1 MRDEPVVD
9 LAAVA
14 ADFQSFVA
22 GFNSVI
28 LSTVNAD
35 GLPEASYAPCIQQ
48 DGYFY
53 IYVSELASHTRNL
66 LDRQHASL
74 LFIESEA
81 EARNLFACK
90 RATLEIIACP
100 VERDSEQWLN
110 IIAAMESRL
119 GNTVSVIR
127 GLKDFHLLQLK
138 PRKATFVTGFGK
150 AFELQGEQLDQIT
163 HLSRR

>member
-1 MRDEPVVD
+1 MKDELMD
-9 LAAVA
+9 LTAVA

-35 GLPEASYAPCIQQ
+35 GQPEASYAPCIRQ
-48 DGYFY
+48 DGCFY

-66 LDRQHASL
+66 LNHQQASL
-74 LFIESEA
+74 LFIEPEA
-81 EARNLFACK
+81 EARNLFARK
-90 RATLEIIACP
+90 RATLEITAYPI
-100 VERDSEQWLN
+100 ERDSSQWL
-110 IIAAMESRL
+110 AVLSEMETKL
-119 GNTVSVIR
+119 GNTVRVIR

-150 AFELQGEQLDQIT
+150 AFELQGEQLDQII